1 MKAKGT
7 TMITGSTRLMAR
19 LAGVVV
25 ATALLTT
32 AHAQQ
37 ATQVDSAALLAQIQS
52 DKRGLV
58 AKAMKLSPEEAAKFW
73 PLYEK
78 FQRELEPVNRRQTR
92 AVVDYVAAEGKL
104 TDANADRL
112 IREALDANAEEA
124 KLRKKH
130 YLELKKVLPVTRAAR
145 YVQVESKL
153 QAVKRFEAAKAIPLA
168 E

>member
-1 MKAKGT
+1 MMTRPT
-7 TMITGSTRLMAR
+7 TLIAR
-19 LAGVVV
+19 LAGAMV
-25 ATALLTT
+25 ATALLAT
-32 AHAQQ
+32 AQAQQ
-37 ATQVDSAALLAQIQS
+37 AAPVDSAALLAKIQS

-58 AKAMKLSPEEAAKFW
+58 AKAMNLSADEAAKFW

-124 KLRKKH
+124 KLRSRH
-130 YLELKKVLPVTRAAR
+130 YLELKKVLPATRAAR
-145 YVQVESKL
+145 YVQVENKI
-153 QAVKRFEAAKAIPLA
+153 QAVKRFESAKVIPLA
-168 E
+168 D